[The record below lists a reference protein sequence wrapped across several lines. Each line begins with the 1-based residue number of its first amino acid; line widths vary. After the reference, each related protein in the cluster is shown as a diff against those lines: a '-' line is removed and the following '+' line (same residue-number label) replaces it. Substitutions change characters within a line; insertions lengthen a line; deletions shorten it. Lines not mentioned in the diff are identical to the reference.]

1 MATTFS
7 EVYLSSIVADV
18 SRNFSPPVDDRKLGF
33 ESSCCRLTPLLR
45 NGWNVAAA
53 VPKQANSERRT
64 NATTRAVRA
73 HLWVHQVHLSV
84 ECSPLVRSTE
94 VISDI
99 KSIFVWSQSES
110 AILDYNTDASS
121 ARL

>member
-1 MATTFS
+1 M
-7 EVYLSSIVADV
+7 
-18 SRNFSPPVDDRKLGF
+18 SPQQF
-33 ESSCCRLTPLLR
+33 QS
-45 NGWNVAAA
+45 
-53 VPKQANSERRT
+53 KQTRSDER
-64 NATTRAVRA
+64 TRCA